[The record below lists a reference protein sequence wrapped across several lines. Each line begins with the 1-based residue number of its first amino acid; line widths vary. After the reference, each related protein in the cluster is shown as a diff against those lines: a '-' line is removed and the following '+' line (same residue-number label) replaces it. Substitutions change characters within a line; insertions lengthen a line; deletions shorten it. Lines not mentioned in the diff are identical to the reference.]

1 MSEIAKRL
9 TDDKILPPSFSLK
22 RSNEKLIEKESKKN
36 SIYYWS
42 LTNVQRILSRCE
54 MYTGFYQAFT
64 KEYKK
69 I

>member
-9 TDDKILPPSFSLK
+9 TNEKILPPSFSLK

-42 LTNVQRILSRCE
+42 MSNVQRILSRSE
-54 MYTGFYQAFT
+54 MYT
-64 KEYKK
+64 
-69 I
+69 